1 MDVNYFMLNA
11 GRVELKIVNSM
22 VYKMSKEREENIER
36 LISSLHPSYT
46 LSDEEILDTLSI
58 IDNIVSV
65 VNQKVTESNPSD
77 ESEVNETMSM
87 LSIIST
93 LKDLY
98 LYIIAENIF
107 VTKK

>member
-1 MDVNYFMLNA
+1 
-11 GRVELKIVNSM
+11 M

-36 LISSLHPSYT
+36 LIRSLHSSYT

-87 LSIIST
+87 LSIISM

-107 VTKK
+107 VTKKTK